1 MHFPEALVNVP
12 GHANQVELLAGELCL
27 DFVNTVE
34 PRVRPRPGEL
44 SRNYLTCY
52 QDLIAWSLR
61 MGVLFEEAARHLLTE
76 AEKHPKRAWAALDQ
90 AVQLR
95 EVIYRIFLAIAR
107 HQEVSALDLDALSV
121 VFAQAMHHARLR
133 ASGNAFALTW
143 VEQPTN
149 LLRPLWPITHSA
161 VELLVQGEKQRIKEC
176 ARGGEG
182 CGWLFY
188 DTSKNSS
195 RRWCSM
201 RGCGSQAKE
210 RRRGQRKRSSPHLAG

>member
-1 MHFPEALVNVP
+1 MHAPDALMNVP
-12 GHANQVELLAGELCL
+12 GQANQVELLAGALCL

-34 PRVRPRPGEL
+34 PRVRSHPGEP

-52 QDLIAWSLR
+52 QDLVAWSLHV
-61 MGVLFEEAARHLLTE
+61 GALSEAVARQLLTE
-76 AEKHPKRAWAALDQ
+76 AEHHPESGWTVLDQ

-107 HQEVSALDLDALSV
+107 NQEVSARDLDALSAV
-121 VFAQAMHHARLR
+121 SAQAMHYARLR
-133 ASGNAFALTW
+133 ASGNTFALTW
-143 VEQPTN
+143 IEQPTN

-161 VELLVQGEKQRIKEC
+161 VELLLRGEKQRIKEC
-176 ARGGEG
+176 ASGGEG

-188 DTSKNSS
+188 DTSKNCN

-210 RRRGQRKRSSPHLAG
+210 RRRGKRSSPHLAV

>member
-12 GHANQVELLAGELCL
+12 EYANQVDLLAGALCL

-34 PRVRPRPGEL
+34 PRVNCHPGEP

-52 QDLIAWSLR
+52 RDLIAWSRHAGALSE
-61 MGVLFEEAARHLLTE
+61 GVARLLLTE
-76 AEKHPKRAWAALDQ
+76 AEKHPESARMALDQ

-95 EVIYRIFLAIAR
+95 EVIYRIFLALAR
-107 HQEVSALDLDALSV
+107 NQEVNALDLDTLNASS
-121 VFAQAMHHARLR
+121 AQAMYHARLR
-133 ASGNAFALTW
+133 ASGNAFILTW
-143 VEQPTN
+143 VEHPTN
-149 LLRPLWPITHSA
+149 LLYPLWPVTHSA
-161 VELLVQGEKQRIKEC
+161 VELLLQGERQRIKEC
-176 ARGGEG
+176 ASGGEG

-210 RRRGQRKRSSPHLAG
+210 RRRGKRRRSRPHLAG

>member
-1 MHFPEALVNVP
+1 MSFPEALVNVP
-12 GHANQVELLAGELCL
+12 GQVNQVELLAGVLCL

-34 PRVRPRPGEL
+34 PRISSHPGEP

-52 QDLIAWSLR
+52 QDLIAWSLHA
-61 MGVLFEEAARHLLTE
+61 GALSEEVARHLLTE
-76 AEKHPKRAWAALDQ
+76 AEKHPESAREALDQ
-90 AVQLR
+90 AVQFR

-107 HQEVSALDLDALSV
+107 NQEVNALDLDTLSAV
-121 VFAQAMHHARLR
+121 SAQAMRHARLR

-143 VEQPTN
+143 VQHATD
-149 LLRPLWPITHSA
+149 LLYPLWPITLSA
-161 VELLVQGEKQRIKEC
+161 VELLLQGEMQRIKEC

-182 CGWLFY
+182 CGWLFH

-210 RRRGQRKRSSPHLAG
+210 RRRGKRKRSSPHLDV